1 MTQAIKSSRARQQG
15 FSLIEVLVT
24 MVILMVGLLGLVG
37 LMLQSQRSQVESY
50 QRVQALVLM
59 QDMVNRINSN
69 RKAAKCYATT
79 TPLGTGYSDTPSCA
93 ETDPTAGQK
102 SQAASDMVSWNSL
115 LLGSAEKSGANDTG
129 VMLGARGCITVTD
142 AVPLKA
148 LVAPNKLYNVVV
160 SVVWQGNGKT
170 VAPTG
175 VDCGANLYGDDAQR
189 RAVTTPIRIMT
200 HITG

>member
-1 MTQAIKSSRARQQG
+1 MTAKIKSHRTQQG
-15 FSLIEVLVT
+15 FGLIEVLVA
-24 MVILMVGLLGLVG
+24 MVVLMVGLLGLVG
-37 LMLQSQRSQVESY
+37 LMLQSQRAQMESY

-79 TPLGTGYSDTPSCA
+79 TPLGTGDTGTALSCT

-102 SQAASDMVSWNSL
+102 AQAAADLASWSSL
-115 LLGSAEKSGANDTG
+115 LKGSAEKSGTGDTG
-129 VMLGARGCITVTD
+129 AMLGARGCISVTD
-142 AVPLKA
+142 AVPLA
-148 LVAPNKLYNVVV
+148 PLVAPNQLFNVVV

-189 RAVTTPIRIMT
+189 RAVSTPIRIMT
-200 HITG
+200 HITS

>member
-1 MTQAIKSSRARQQG
+1 MALAVKSSRAQQG

-24 MVILMVGLLGLVG
+24 MIILMVGLLGLVG

-59 QDMVNRINSN
+59 HDMVNRISTN
-69 RKAAKCYATT
+69 RKAAKCYATV
-79 TPLGTGYSDTPSCA
+79 TPLGTGYTGTSTNCT
-93 ETDPTAGQK
+93 ETNPTAGQK
-102 SQAASDMVSWNSL
+102 SQAASDLASWSAL
-115 LLGSAEKSGANDTG
+115 LQGSAEKSGARDIG
-129 VMLGARGCITVTD
+129 AMLGARGCITVTD
-142 AVPLKA
+142 AVPLA
-148 LVAPNKLYNVVV
+148 PLVAPNKLYNVVV

-175 VDCGANLYGDDAQR
+175 VDCGATLYGDDAQR

-200 HITG
+200 HIAS